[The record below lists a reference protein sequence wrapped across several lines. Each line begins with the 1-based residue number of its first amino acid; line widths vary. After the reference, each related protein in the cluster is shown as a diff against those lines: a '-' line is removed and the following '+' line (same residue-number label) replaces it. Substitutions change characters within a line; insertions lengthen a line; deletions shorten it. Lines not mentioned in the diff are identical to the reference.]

1 MQGLVMPKQPTEL
14 PPSEVVPDARLERR
28 SRRMFST
35 EYKLKILS
43 EADQCERGE
52 LGPLLRRESLY
63 SNQLQQWRREFAAD
77 GVAGLSKSA
86 PGPKARLTAEQ
97 KEIERLKLQNQRLQ
111 KKLAVAEGCL
121 ELQKKALSMLEHMS
135 NENGS

>member
-1 MQGLVMPKQPTEL
+1 
-14 PPSEVVPDARLERR
+14 
-28 SRRMFST
+28 MFST

>member
-1 MQGLVMPKQPTEL
+1 MQGLATPKQPTEL

-28 SRRMFST
+28 SRRVFSS

-43 EADQCERGE
+43 EADQCEHAE
-52 LGPLLRRESLY
+52 LDPLLRRESLY

-86 PGPKARLTAEQ
+86 PGPKARLTAEH
-97 KEIERLKLQNQRLQ
+97 KDIERLKLQNQRLQ

-121 ELQKKALSMLEHMS
+121 ELQKKLCRCS
-135 NENGS
+135 NT

>member
-1 MQGLVMPKQPTEL
+1 MQVLAMPKQPTEL
-14 PPSEVVPDARLERR
+14 PPSEVIPDAKLERR
-28 SRRMFST
+28 SRRVFSS
-35 EYKLKILS
+35 EYKLRILN
-43 EADQCERGE
+43 EADQCEHGE

-63 SNQLQQWRREFAAD
+63 SNQLQQWRREFAE
-77 GVAGLSKSA
+77 GGLAGLDKSA

-121 ELQKKALSMLEHMS
+121 ELQKKALWMLDHLN
-135 NENGS
+135 NESS

>member
-97 KEIERLKLQNQRLQ
+97 KVNRPGFSGDCF
-111 KKLAVAEGCL
+111 V
-121 ELQKKALSMLEHMS
+121 
-135 NENGS
+135 